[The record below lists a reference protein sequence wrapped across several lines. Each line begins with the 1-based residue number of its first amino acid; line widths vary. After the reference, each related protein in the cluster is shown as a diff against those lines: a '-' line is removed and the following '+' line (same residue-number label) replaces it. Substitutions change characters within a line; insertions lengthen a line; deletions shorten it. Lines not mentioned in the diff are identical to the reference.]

1 MNIILSMMGRIA
13 MYFTNNSLNTLSHWG
28 FYQLEM
34 EEESHDNVDGEN
46 IRTF

>member
-13 MYFTNNSLNTLSHWG
+13 ILSHWG